1 MDFSHIAKICG
12 KSYTGKGYTGARGG
26 CSCGP
31 LLFEP
36 EKERKKTQSGWL
48 PPLCVSFGPGILL
61 PVSVH
66 LRLLI
71 RLVHRSFFMRI
82 ASSSFGLITQAPVFK
97 ALLHSFFGSSALPKN
112 FQLFIFRQGKKICLF
127 ICIQIER
134 LQKWK
139 KPQGAVS
146 IGIVKLVETI
156 HSQSLL
162 SGGDIQFPL
171 F

>member
-1 MDFSHIAKICG
+1 MWK
-12 KSYTGKGYTGARGG
+12 KLYGKGIYGARSG

-31 LLFEP
+31 CFLNLRRR
-36 EKERKKTQSGWL
+36 EKRTQSGWL
-48 PPLCVSFGPGILL
+48 PPLCVSFGPDILL
-61 PVSVH
+61 PGSVH

-71 RLVHRSFFMRI
+71 GLDHRRFFMRI
-82 ASSSFGLITQAPVFK
+82 AASSFGLITHTSVFN

-127 ICIQIER
+127 ICVQIER

-139 KPQGAVS
+139 KSQGAVS